1 MYGSFNQIS
10 MLKKEFVK
18 MKTKIECNKKD
29 LLNLLIEGYITKEMY
44 VAKCKEYD
52 NKILNA
58 KNKIKKISVT
68 NDLSNISFF
77 VDKELSKEYIF
88 DKVIENSIEKVMI
101 SNKNNVQ
108 ILEFVYKD
116 GKKTVSNSINLQS

>member
-1 MYGSFNQIS
+1 MS
-10 MLKKEFVK
+10 
-18 MKTKIECNKKD
+18 
-29 LLNLLIEGYITKEMY
+29 
-44 VAKCKEYD
+44 
-52 NKILNA
+52 
-58 KNKIKKISVT
+58 

-116 GKKTVSNSINLQS
+116 GKIADSEEYYYLITDDAGVF

>member
-1 MYGSFNQIS
+1 
-10 MLKKEFVK
+10 